1 MVDPS
6 GTHDTSR
13 PTATMD
19 TTSSSDALRAPPP
32 DPVAAAPAAPAH
44 HRSAAAVRRARL
56 RRWTPY
62 LFVAPFFVLF
72 AVFGLFPL
80 LFSIW
85 LSLHQWDA
93 AAGLSAMHWVGL
105 ENYKYAITDPW
116 FTKSL
121 LNTLWFAI
129 ASGVPQH
136 LVALPLA
143 FYIHT
148 TLKRSRNAVVGAY
161 FVPYVTSSVAIAL
174 IFTTLFSKDFGIVN
188 ALLPG
193 EPIDWLGDAAWA
205 RVTIAFV
212 VFWRYLGW
220 NVVLY
225 LSALQVISNDL
236 YEAATLDGASRWQQ
250 FRHVALPLLRPMMY
264 FAITLT
270 LIGNL
275 QLFEEPFILIAPESG
290 VVPHVMT
297 TAMFMYR
304 MAFSD
309 GDFGTASA
317 VSWLLFFVI
326 AALTWAN
333 SRLFGREGASDVAR

>member
-1 MVDPS
+1 MHS
-6 GTHDTSR
+6 MTSHE
-13 PTATMD
+13 PVP
-19 TTSSSDALRAPPP
+19 LVAP
-32 DPVAAAPAAPAH
+32 APAH
-44 HRSAAAVRRARL
+44 AGASRARW
-56 RRWTPY
+56 RRRVRKLAPY
-62 LFVAPFFVLF
+62 AFIAPFFILF
-72 AVFGLFPL
+72 GVFGLFPL

-116 FTKSL
+116 FAKSL
-121 LNTLWFAI
+121 LTTLWFAVV
-129 ASGVPQH
+129 SGVPQH

-143 FYIHT
+143 FLIHM
-148 TLKRSRNAVVGAY
+148 TLKRSRNFVVGAY

-174 IFTTLFSKDFGIVN
+174 IFTTLFSKDFGVIN
-188 ALLPG
+188 AMLPG
-193 EPIDWLGDAAWA
+193 PPIDWLGDAFWA
-205 RVTIAFV
+205 KIAIAFV

-225 LSALQVISNDL
+225 LSALQVISGDL

-250 FRHVALPLLRPMMY
+250 FRYIALPLLKPMMF

-275 QLFEEPFILIAPESG
+275 QLFEEPFILIPPDSG
-290 VVPHVMT
+290 VVTSVMT

-317 VSWLLFFVI
+317 VSWLLFFII
-326 AALTWAN
+326 AALTWGNA
-333 SRLFGREGASDVAR
+333 RLFGNEGASDVAR

>member
-1 MVDPS
+1 MISPES
-6 GTHDTSR
+6 TFAHTS
-13 PTATMD
+13 
-19 TTSSSDALRAPPP
+19 
-32 DPVAAAPAAPAH
+32 APARERA
-44 HRSAAAVRRARL
+44 SASRARWRKRARKL
-56 RRWTPY
+56 APY
-62 LFVAPFFVLF
+62 AFISPFFVLF

-93 AAGLSAMHWVGL
+93 ASGLAAMHWVGL

-116 FTKSL
+116 FAKSL
-121 LNTLWFAI
+121 LNTLWFAV

-143 FYIHT
+143 FFIHMS
-148 TLKRSRNAVVGAY
+148 LKRSRNFVVGAY

-174 IFTTLFSKDFGIVN
+174 IFTTLFSKDFGVIN
-188 ALLPG
+188 AILPG
-193 EPIDWLGDAAWA
+193 PPIDWLGDSFWA
-205 RVTIAFV
+205 RPAIAFV

-225 LSALQVISNDL
+225 LSALQVISGDL

-250 FRHVALPLLRPMMY
+250 FRYIALPLLKPMMF

-275 QLFEEPFILIAPESG
+275 QLFEEPFILIPPDSG
-290 VVPHVMT
+290 VATDVMT

-317 VSWLLFFVI
+317 VSWLLFFLI
-326 AALTWAN
+326 AALTYGN
-333 SRLFGREGASDVAR
+333 GKLFGKEGASDVER

>member
-1 MVDPS
+1 MHSILSTEADPPLHA
-6 GTHDTSR
+6 TH
-13 PTATMD
+13 A
-19 TTSSSDALRAPPP
+19 RA
-32 DPVAAAPAAPAH
+32 
-44 HRSAAAVRRARL
+44 RRAW
-56 RRWTPY
+56 RRKAAPY
-62 LFVAPFFVLF
+62 LFIAPFFVLF
-72 AVFGLFPL
+72 GVFGLFPL

-85 LSLHQWDA
+85 LSLNQWDA
-93 AAGLSAMHWVGL
+93 AAGLGEMRFVGL
-105 ENYKYAITDPW
+105 ENYWVALTDPW
-116 FTKSL
+116 FRESL
-121 LNTLWFAI
+121 WNTLWYAV
-129 ASGVPQH
+129 ATGVPQH

-143 FYIHT
+143 FFIHMS
-148 TLKRSRNAVVGAY
+148 LKRSRNFVVGAY

-174 IFTTLFSKDFGIVN
+174 IFTTLFSKDFGVIN
-188 ALLPG
+188 AIIPG
-193 EPIDWLGDAAWA
+193 PPIDWLGDSFWA
-205 RVTIAFV
+205 RPAIAFV

-225 LSALQVISNDL
+225 LSALQVISGDL

-250 FRHVALPLLRPMMY
+250 FRFVALPLLKPMMF

-275 QLFEEPFILIAPESG
+275 QLFEEPFILIPPDSG
-290 VVPHVMT
+290 VATDVMT

-317 VSWLLFFVI
+317 VSWILFLII

-333 SRLFGREGASDVAR
+333 GRLFQRGGDPHGAH

>member
-1 MVDPS
+1 MINPDS
-6 GTHDTSR
+6 TF
-13 PTATMD
+13 A
-19 TTSSSDALRAPPP
+19 RAA
-32 DPVAAAPAAPAH
+32 VPAH
-44 HRSAAAVRRARL
+44 ASASRVRWRKLARRL
-56 RRWTPY
+56 APY
-62 LFVAPFFVLF
+62 AFISPFFVLF

-93 AAGLSAMHWVGL
+93 ASGLAAMHWVGL

-116 FTKSL
+116 FSKSL
-121 LNTLWFAI
+121 LNTLWFAV

-143 FYIHT
+143 FFIHMS
-148 TLKRSRNAVVGAY
+148 LKRSRNFVVGAY

-174 IFTTLFSKDFGIVN
+174 IFTTLFSKDFGVIN
-188 ALLPG
+188 AILPG
-193 EPIDWLGDAAWA
+193 PPIDWLGDSFWA
-205 RVTIAFV
+205 RPAIAFV

-225 LSALQVISNDL
+225 LSALQVISGDL

-250 FRHVALPLLRPMMY
+250 FRYVALPLLKPMMF

-275 QLFEEPFILIAPESG
+275 QLFEEPFILIPPDSG
-290 VVPHVMT
+290 VATDVMT

-317 VSWLLFFVI
+317 VSWLLFFII
-326 AALTWAN
+326 AALTYGN
-333 SRLFGREGASDVAR
+333 GKLFGKEGASDVAR

>member
-1 MVDPS
+1 MINPDS
-6 GTHDTSR
+6 TF
-13 PTATMD
+13 A
-19 TTSSSDALRAPPP
+19 RAA
-32 DPVAAAPAAPAH
+32 VPAH
-44 HRSAAAVRRARL
+44 ASASRVRWRKLARRL
-56 RRWTPY
+56 APY
-62 LFVAPFFVLF
+62 AFISPFFVLF

-93 AAGLSAMHWVGL
+93 ASGLAAMHWVGL
-105 ENYKYAITDPW
+105 ENYRFAITDPW
-116 FTKSL
+116 FAKSL
-121 LNTLWFAI
+121 LNTLWFAV

-143 FYIHT
+143 FFIHRS
-148 TLKRSRNAVVGAY
+148 LKRSRNFVVGAY

-174 IFTTLFSKDFGIVN
+174 IFTTLFSKDFGVIN
-188 ALLPG
+188 AIIPG
-193 EPIDWLGDAAWA
+193 PPIDWLGDSFWA
-205 RVTIAFV
+205 KPAIAFV

-225 LSALQVISNDL
+225 LSALQVIPGDL

-250 FRHVALPLLRPMMY
+250 FRHVALPLLKPMMF

-275 QLFEEPFILIAPESG
+275 QLFEEPFILIPPDSG
-290 VVPHVMT
+290 VATDVMT

-317 VSWLLFFVI
+317 VSWLLFFII
-326 AALTWAN
+326 AALTYGN
-333 SRLFGREGASDVAR
+333 SRLFGKEGASDVGR

>member
-1 MVDPS
+1 MNTPLSGDSAIAPS
-6 GTHDTSR
+6 
-13 PTATMD
+13 
-19 TTSSSDALRAPPP
+19 APLH
-32 DPVAAAPAAPAH
+32 APAW
-44 HRSAAAVRRARL
+44 RMRRRL
-56 RRWTPY
+56 RKLAPY
-62 LFVAPFFVLF
+62 AFIAPFFVLF
-72 AVFGLFPL
+72 GVFGLFPL
-80 LFSIW
+80 LFSVW

-93 AAGLSAMHWVGL
+93 SAGLAAMHWVGL
-105 ENYKYAITDPW
+105 ENYRYALTDPW
-116 FTKSL
+116 FAKSL
-121 LNTLWFAI
+121 LNTLWFAV

-143 FYIHT
+143 FLIHM
-148 TLKRSRNAVVGAY
+148 TLKRSRNVVVGAY

-174 IFTTLFSKDFGIVN
+174 IFTTLFSKDFGVIN

-193 EPIDWLGDAAWA
+193 PPIDWLGDKFWA
-205 RVTIAFV
+205 RITIAFV

-225 LSALQVISNDL
+225 LSALQVIPGDL

-250 FRHVALPLLRPMMY
+250 FRHIALPLLKPMMF

-275 QLFEEPFILIAPESG
+275 QLFEEPFILIPPDSG
-290 VVPHVMT
+290 VATSVMT

-304 MAFSD
+304 MAFAD

-317 VSWLLFFVI
+317 VSWLLFFII
-326 AALTWAN
+326 AALTYGNA
-333 SRLFGREGASDVAR
+333 RLFGKEGGGDVAR